1 MPRTQ
6 GSPGPTQLEEV
17 RRQFEQWRAS
27 RTRPSPIP
35 DPLWRAAVDLAR
47 HQGIDRTARAL
58 RVEYNALK
66 RRVRATAAQRGAR
79 PRFVELPSLERS
91 SGHDCVLEI
100 QRARGA
106 VMRIQVTGLAMADL
120 VALTRAV
127 WDGAA

>member
-1 MPRTQ
+1 MAQTQ
-6 GSPGPTQLEEV
+6 GSPGPTQLQDL

-27 RTRPSPIP
+27 RSRPSPIP
-35 DPLWRAAVDLAR
+35 DPLWRAAVDVAR
-47 HQGIDRTARAL
+47 RHGIDRTARAL
-58 RVEYNALK
+58 HLEYNALK
-66 RRVRATAAQRGAR
+66 RRVRATAAHRGAR

-106 VMRIQVTGLAMADL
+106 VVRIQVTGLAMTDL